1 MPMSLP
7 SPCSPLSEF
16 LPSPSLSNHAV
27 FLNNTR
33 KLSCHKFSGLKLVFI
48 PAASLPTTKSYPP
61 ETTVLQSPILGN
73 KEKRLY
79 PKEGE
84 ELKGLPMK
92 EEEQESLDFD
102 EKDSKFQVLDL
113 LNAVKALP
121 FKESVDHIVRVL
133 DKEIGVLSIS
143 DFNDVLMALVTAN
156 ESDLVLKLYSGLTC
170 YSLEPNSWTFTIM
183 VRCHCKKKDPGEA
196 KKSFRPDDAKRV

>member
-1 MPMSLP
+1 
-7 SPCSPLSEF
+7 
-16 LPSPSLSNHAV
+16 
-27 FLNNTR
+27 
-33 KLSCHKFSGLKLVFI
+33 
-48 PAASLPTTKSYPP
+48 
-61 ETTVLQSPILGN
+61 
-73 KEKRLY
+73 
-79 PKEGE
+79 
-84 ELKGLPMK
+84 MK

-102 EKDSKFQVLDL
+102 EKDSKFQVFDL

-121 FKESVDHIVRVL
+121 CKERVDHIVRVL

-183 VRCHCKKKDPGEA
+183 VRCHCKKKDPSE
-196 KKSFRPDDAKRV
+196 AKRVLDQMMLKGFNPNVATLTTLINSFCKIGQLQNAFQVFEVMDRIGLQAKHSNIQLPVKGDVLCGENRGSI